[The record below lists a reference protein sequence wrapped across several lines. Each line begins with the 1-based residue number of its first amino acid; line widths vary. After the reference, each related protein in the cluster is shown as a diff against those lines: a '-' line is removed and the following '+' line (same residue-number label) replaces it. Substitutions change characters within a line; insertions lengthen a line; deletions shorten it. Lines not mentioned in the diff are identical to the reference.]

1 MSGAEERQGSPWA
14 QHVGSIL
21 EEMRPGYTCLSL
33 VIERRHTNFDGSVHG
48 GVISSLM
55 DSAMGAALH
64 AAHDPGDPDLLGHST
79 IEMNV
84 SYLNAARLGDRVV
97 VEAHVLRKGRSLA
110 VGEVEVRH
118 PSGDL
123 MAKGRLTYF
132 IHRAV
137 DSQEART

>member
-1 MSGAEERQGSPWA
+1 MSEAEEARGSPWA
-14 QHVGSIL
+14 QYVGSRL
-21 EEMRPGYTCLSL
+21 EEMRPGFARLAL
-33 VIERRHTNFDGSVHG
+33 LIERYHTNSDGSVHG

-64 AAHDPGDPDLLGHST
+64 ASYGPGDTDLLGHTT

-84 SYLNAARLGDRVV
+84 SYLKAARLGDRVSA
-97 VEAHVLRKGRSLA
+97 EARVLRKGRAIA

-123 MAKGRLTYF
+123 AAKGRLTYF
-132 IHRAV
+132 ILRGHR
-137 DSQEART
+137 

>member
-1 MSGAEERQGSPWA
+1 MSETEERQGSPWA
-14 QHVGSIL
+14 QDVGSVV
-21 EEMRPGYTCLSL
+21 EEMRPGYARLSL
-33 VIERRHTNFDGSVHG
+33 LIERRHTNFDGSVHG

-64 AAHDPGDPDLLGHST
+64 GAHDPSDADLLGHTT

-84 SYLNAARLGDRVV
+84 SYLKAARLGDRVV
-97 VEAHVLRKGRSLA
+97 AEAHLLRKGRTLA

-123 MAKGRLTYF
+123 AAKGRLTYF
-132 IHRAV
+132 IRRRGRE
-137 DSQEART
+137 EAKA